1 MGVNTIDKVMQPALA
16 QQCLDMCRHLI
27 TVGVGFTFNQMDHS
41 FHFSMDSKE
50 KVSPAAAKPGSK
62 KRVSPS
68 TKRRSERRRI
78 LHLSKARQIPSLTP
92 GVEALSSGLPSDAA
106 TSGPPEVTKNICDLD
121 HKCNDCEFIAKTK
134 NGLKIHKARIHERER
149 LRSSSS
155 ANTSM
160 EPPFDQ
166 DTDSRE
172 EEPEEPEEEKLEEEE
187 EEESFLIE
195 EEVDKEEEEVA
206 GLDTGLAVAAA
217 QKDPW
222 QAYLDKL
229 RHEYL
234 ESVKKRKKKEEEK
247 RKKKEEKRK

>member
-1 MGVNTIDKVMQPALA
+1 MGVDTINKVMEPALA
-16 QQCLDMCRHLI
+16 QKCLDMCRHLI
-27 TVGVGFTFNQMDHS
+27 NLGVGFNFIPMDHS

-50 KVSPAAAKPGSK
+50 KVSPAAARPGSK

-92 GVEALSSGLPSDAA
+92 GVEAFSTGLPSDAA
-106 TSGPPEVTKNICDLD
+106 TSGPPEVTKNIGDLD
-121 HKCNDCEFIAKTK
+121 HKCDDCEFIAKTK

-155 ANTSM
+155 ANISM

-172 EEPEEPEEEKLEEEE
+172 EEPEEEKLEEEE